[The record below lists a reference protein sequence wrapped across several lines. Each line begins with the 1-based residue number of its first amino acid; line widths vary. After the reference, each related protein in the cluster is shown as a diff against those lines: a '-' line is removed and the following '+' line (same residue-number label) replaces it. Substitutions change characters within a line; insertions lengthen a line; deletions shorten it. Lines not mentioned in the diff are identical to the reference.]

1 MTVTTWTEATEAGD
15 VTVIEIA
22 FPRMRVQLLSLGAA
36 IREVVVPDRDGN
48 LGGVHLALPTV
59 ADHAVRALNP
69 HLGATLGRYANRIA
83 GGAFS
88 LDGVDYPLDVN
99 NGPNTLHGGSLG
111 WDRLIWHVDGISED
125 AGDATIRLSL
135 TSPDGDMGF
144 PGTVSARTTY
154 VVSDGRIA
162 THYEAT
168 TDAPTV
174 ISMANHAYWNL
185 AGTHS
190 IADHEL
196 HVPANRKLAY
206 DEFQIPTGIVDV
218 EGTPYDMRVS
228 SELGPILE
236 ATGGLDDC
244 YLLDGVEGQV
254 RLGAVLSHPG
264 TGRVLR
270 VLTDAPGMQV
280 YSGNNLRTPF
290 EVHQSMSL
298 ETQRMPDAPNQ
309 PALGP
314 CVLRPGENYSTTT
327 LLEFTTSAT

>member
-1 MTVTTWTEATEAGD
+1 MTVTTWQEATEAGD
-15 VTVIEIA
+15 VTVIEIT

-36 IREVVVPDRDGN
+36 IREVDVPDRDGN

-59 ADHAVRALNP
+59 ADHAVRDLNP

-83 GGAFS
+83 DGAFS
-88 LDGVDYPLDVN
+88 LDGVEYSLDVN

-111 WDRLIWHVDGISED
+111 WDRLIWHVDGISD
-125 AGDATIRLSL
+125 DDGAVTIRFSL

-154 VVSDGRIA
+154 VVSDGRIE

-185 AGTHS
+185 AGSHS

-196 HVPANRKLAY
+196 HVPADRKLVY
-206 DEFQIPTGIVDV
+206 DEFQIPTGIIDV
-218 EGTPYDMRVS
+218 EGTPYDMRAS
-228 SELGPILE
+228 HALGPILE

-244 YLLDGVEGQV
+244 YLLDGEGQV

-280 YSGNNLRTPF
+280 YSGNNLRSPF
-290 EVHQSMSL
+290 AVHQSMSL
-298 ETQRMPDAPNQ
+298 ETQRMPDAPHQ
-309 PALGP
+309 PGLGP
-314 CVLRPGENYSTTT
+314 CVLRPGERYSTTT
-327 LLEFTTSAT
+327 LLEFSTSAT

>member
-1 MTVTTWTEATEAGD
+1 MTVSTWTEATGAGD
-15 VTVIEIA
+15 VTVIEIT

-36 IREVVVPDRDGN
+36 IREVDVPDREGT
-48 LGGVHLALPTV
+48 LGGIHLALPTV

-83 GGAFS
+83 DGTFT

-111 WDRLIWHVDGISED
+111 WDRLIWHVDDICDDD
-125 AGDATIRLSL
+125 ADATIRLSL

-144 PGTVSARTTY
+144 PGAVLARTTY
-154 VVSDGRIA
+154 VVSDGTIE

-185 AGTHS
+185 AGSDS

-196 HVPANRKLAY
+196 HVPAVRKLVY
-206 DEFQIPTGIVDV
+206 DEFQIPTGITDV
-218 EGTPYDMRVS
+218 EATPYDMRVS
-228 SELGPILE
+228 RTLGPILE

-244 YLLDGVEGQV
+244 YLLDGVSGQL

-264 TGRVLR
+264 TGRILR

-280 YSGNNLRTPF
+280 YSGNNLRSPF
-290 EVHQSMSL
+290 HVHQSMSL

-309 PALGP
+309 PSLGP
-314 CVLRPGENYSTTT
+314 CVLRPGETYATTT
-327 LLEFTTSAT
+327 ILEFSTSAT

>member
-1 MTVTTWTEATEAGD
+1 MSVTTWSEATDAGD
-15 VTVIEIA
+15 VTVIEIT

-36 IREVVVPDRDGN
+36 IREVDVPDRDGT

-59 ADHAVRALNP
+59 ADHAIRPLNP

-83 GGAFS
+83 GGTFV
-88 LDGVDYPLDVN
+88 LDGVEYPLDVN
-99 NGPNTLHGGSLG
+99 NGPNTLHGGSMG
-111 WDRLIWHVDGISED
+111 WDRLIWRVDEISDDD
-125 AGDATIRLSL
+125 ASATIRFSL
-135 TSPDGDMGF
+135 MSPDGDMGF

-154 VVSDGRIA
+154 VVSEGRIA

-185 AGTHS
+185 AGSQS

-196 HVPANRKLAY
+196 QVPAARKLVY

-218 EGTPYDMRVS
+218 DGTPYDMRS
-228 SELGPILE
+228 SRALGPILE
-236 ATGGLDDC
+236 TTGGLDDC
-244 YLLDGVEGQV
+244 YLLEGAEGEV
-254 RLGAVLSHPG
+254 RLGAVLTHPG

-270 VLTDAPGMQV
+270 VFTDAPGMQV
-280 YSGNNLRTPF
+280 YSGNNLRSPF

-309 PALGP
+309 PELGP
-314 CVLRPGENYSTTT
+314 CVLRPGERYATTT
-327 LLEFTTSAT
+327 LLEFSTSAT